1 MRAGSSTLVEIAVN
15 SGPRPG
21 HTGLL
26 NPILATRAGGRPAA
40 LLASAWMAVS
50 IAAFVLMMVSARQ
63 LTSHLTTVEILFLR
77 SLGAIVI
84 LLVIWPRLG
93 LEAYATHR
101 LHLHVIRNVI
111 HFSGQYAWVWGITL
125 APLAVVTAIEFTTP
139 VWVALFAAAFLG
151 ERIAPHRWAAIAG
164 GIAGVL
170 VIVRPGASAFGPAA
184 LIVLSGAFCFAG
196 SVMMAKTLLRTDR
209 ITALVFYMS
218 LLQLPMG
225 LVGSLFA
232 WVWPVWSDAP
242 WIAAIGASGLIAHYA
257 MGKALSLGDASF
269 VLPMDFLRLPCIAL
283 TALAIYGERIDGW
296 TIMGALLILTGNY
309 WSVREEA
316 RPATRN

>member
-21 HTGLL
+21 HTGIL
-26 NPILATRAGGRPAA
+26 NPLLATRAGGRPAA

-151 ERIAPHRWAAIAG
+151 ERPSGLNWT
-164 GIAGVL
+164 GIA
-170 VIVRPGASAFGPAA
+170 
-184 LIVLSGAFCFAG
+184 
-196 SVMMAKTLLRTDR
+196 
-209 ITALVFYMS
+209 
-218 LLQLPMG
+218 
-225 LVGSLFA
+225 
-232 WVWPVWSDAP
+232 
-242 WIAAIGASGLIAHYA
+242 LIAVGA
-257 MGKALSLGDASF
+257 VMVAL
-269 VLPMDFLRLPCIAL
+269 
-283 TALAIYGERIDGW
+283 
-296 TIMGALLILTGNY
+296 
-309 WSVREEA
+309 
-316 RPATRN
+316 

>member
-1 MRAGSSTLVEIAVN
+1 
-15 SGPRPG
+15 
-21 HTGLL
+21 
-26 NPILATRAGGRPAA
+26 
-40 LLASAWMAVS
+40 
-50 IAAFVLMMVSARQ
+50 
-63 LTSHLTTVEILFLR
+63 
-77 SLGAIVI
+77 
-84 LLVIWPRLG
+84 
-93 LEAYATHR
+93 
-101 LHLHVIRNVI
+101 
-111 HFSGQYAWVWGITL
+111 
-125 APLAVVTAIEFTTP
+125 
-139 VWVALFAAAFLG
+139 
-151 ERIAPHRWAAIAG
+151 
-164 GIAGVL
+164 
-170 VIVRPGASAFGPAA
+170 
-184 LIVLSGAFCFAG
+184 
-196 SVMMAKTLLRTDR
+196 MMAKTLLRTDR

-232 WVWPVWSDAP
+232 WVWPVWGDAP

-316 RPATRN
+316 RPPTRS